1 MDELRACPACGSKE
15 ARRSRRRGS
24 WEQLLGRVGI
34 LPYVCEGCRK
44 RFLASKGG
52 VAPKFIIALVCL
64 SLATTGGWWLFKAG
78 NVEELP
84 FDPHQPVSRT
94 DHIPQDIKL
103 REQID
108 ALAGSLVEVRR
119 EKDALQAE
127 LVLLRQQLGASANN
141 PAPSVSQPSGQP
153 ARVLL
158 GRIAFVAG
166 SSELDAPGSRTLT
179 EIAACLAKSPQA
191 RVLVEGTADSAPLGT
206 QTAARYGDNAG
217 LALAR
222 ALSVYRALRGV
233 GVEPGRMGLAASGRA
248 DSGQQAGRTVGVWL
262 IPDS

>member
-34 LPYVCEGCRK
+34 LPYVCESCRK

-52 VAPKFIIALVCL
+52 VASKFITALVCL
-64 SLATTGGWWLFKAG
+64 SLATVGGWWFFKPGKA
-78 NVEELP
+78 VDLP
-84 FDPHQPVSRT
+84 LDIRQPASRS
-94 DHIPQDIKL
+94 DHIPQELKL

-108 ALAGSLVEVRR
+108 ALAGSLVKVRR

-127 LVLLRQQLGASANN
+127 LVLLRQQLVASANN
-141 PAPSVSQPSGQP
+141 PAPSVSQPSGQS

-166 SSELDAPGSRTLT
+166 SSELDPPGNRTLA
-179 EIAACLAKSPQA
+179 EIAARLAQSPQA
-191 RVLVEGTADSAPLGT
+191 RVLVEGAADSAPLGT

-222 ALSVYRALRGV
+222 ALSVYRALREV

-248 DSGQQAGRTVGVWL
+248 DSGQQAGRTVVVWL